1 MRYLLLTMFA
11 LGASPGDYRNDAP
24 GVVHQM
30 KVEDLPSPYATE
42 SASNA
47 PHVVAPAK
55 GALPKV
61 PAGFKVEVFASG
73 LDEPRQMRVAPNG
86 DVFVVESQQGRVR
99 VLRAADGAR
108 KAATNEVFAKGL
120 KLPFGIAF
128 YPPGPEPKFL
138 YVAETNRV
146 LRFAYQNGDLKKRA
160 DPETVVK
167 ELSPASYGHWTR
179 DVVFSADGKK
189 MFVSVGS
196 GSNVAEGGSNEKDRA
211 DVIAFDPEGGH
222 REIYASGLRNCVGMS
237 VNNGNVWCTVN
248 ERDGLGDDLVPDYVT
263 RLKPGG
269 FYGWPWF
276 YLGNHRDPRLKGDAE
291 LGARAIVPDVLFQS
305 HSAPLGMTFYE
316 GTMFPERYRHRAF
329 VALHGSWNRA
339 KRTGPKVVSVPVK
352 DGVPSNE
359 YEDFLTGL
367 VTSDEAVWARPVG
380 VTVARDGALLVSE
393 DGNGTLWRVSYEA
406 SADAGR

>member
-1 MRYLLLTMFA
+1 MFA
-11 LGASPGDYRNDAP
+11 LGAAPGDYRNDAP

-30 KVEDLPSPYATE
+30 KVEDLPAPYATE

-47 PHVVAPAK
+47 PHVVAPAN

-61 PAGFKVEVFASG
+61 PTGFKVDVFASG
-73 LDEPRQMRVAPNG
+73 LDEPRQLRVAPNG

-108 KAATNEVFAKGL
+108 KAASNEVFAKGL

-146 LRFAYQNGDLKKRA
+146 VRFPYQNGDLKKRA

-167 ELSPASYGHWTR
+167 ELSPVSFGHWTR
-179 DVVFSADGKK
+179 DIVFSADGKK

-211 DVIAFDPEGGH
+211 DVLVFDPDGSH
-222 REIYASGLRNCVGMS
+222 REIHASGLRNCVGMS

-276 YLGNHRDPRLKGDAE
+276 YMGNHPDPRLKGDAA
-291 LGARAIVPDVLFQS
+291 LGARTIVPDVLFQS
-305 HSAPLGMTFYE
+305 HSAPLGMIFYE

-339 KRTGPKVVSVPVK
+339 RRTGPKVISVPVK
-352 DGVPSNE
+352 DGVPTNE

-367 VTSDEAVWARPVG
+367 VTSDETVWARPVG

-393 DGNGTLWRVSYEA
+393 DGNGTVWRVSYEA
-406 SADAGR
+406 GADGGR